1 MALNMRAASQICTG
15 KRQALF
21 GCRPLQVGRGGD
33 RSLRWHCGGRAGEGS
48 GGPVRFFSIGTG
60 PAPDRTVRIRLQAPL
75 IGARSVSVPVIR
87 PAWRLAEQQQ
97 TKPGVCR
104 AAEEAKE
111 LDPLET

>member
-1 MALNMRAASQICTG
+1 MAIG
-15 KRQALF
+15 
-21 GCRPLQVGRGGD
+21 
-33 RSLRWHCGGRAGEGS
+33 HCGGIAGAAPVKVPV
-48 GGPVRFFSIGTG
+48 GPCVSIGTG